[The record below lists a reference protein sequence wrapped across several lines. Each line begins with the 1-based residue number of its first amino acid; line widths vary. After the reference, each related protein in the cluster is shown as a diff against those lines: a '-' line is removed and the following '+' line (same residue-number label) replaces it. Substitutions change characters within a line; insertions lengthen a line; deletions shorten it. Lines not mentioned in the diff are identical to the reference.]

1 MKTSIRGRETSSV
14 ASRAKEPLT
23 GALKTRYFD
32 SNATTRVAPEALQ
45 AMLPY
50 LTEEWGNPSSPYR
63 LGKRLVEPIEAARE
77 AVASL
82 VGADSSEIVFT
93 SCGTESINT
102 AITSCLY
109 SQPAKR
115 HVVTTAVEHSATMKS
130 CAALERRG
138 YEVTYL
144 PVNRDGTLD
153 PGAVGKALRPDTAVV
168 SIMWANNETGVLFPI
183 AEIAALCRERGILI
197 HTDAVQ
203 TPGKLAIDVGEL
215 GVDLLSLSAHKLHGP
230 KGIGSLYV
238 RGGTPFWPLII
249 GGHQEEGNRG
259 GTENVPYIAAF
270 GRAAELALAIGP
282 RERHALAGLRD
293 SLEEE
298 VLARIPG
305 TSRNGAR
312 EPRLPNTSSLSFAGV
327 DSEALLLLL
336 DQLGICASSG
346 SACTTGSVAPSHVLT
361 AMGLNPAEARSTIRF
376 SIDYETTGDD
386 IAYLMNHLP
395 RLVGELRTAASP
407 RTIARLGGT
416 RSGFAAQPA

>member
-1 MKTSIRGRETSSV
+1 M
-14 ASRAKEPLT
+14 
-23 GALKTRYFD
+23 LKIHYFD
-32 SNATTRVAPEALQ
+32 SNATTSVAPEVLQ

-77 AVASL
+77 AVAAL
-82 VGADSSEIVFT
+82 VGADSSEIIFT

-115 HVVTTAVEHSATMKS
+115 HVVTTAIEHSATMKS
-130 CAALERRG
+130 CAALEKRG

-144 PVNRDGTLD
+144 PVNRDGALD
-153 PGAVGKALRPDTAVV
+153 LRAVGKALRPDTAVV

-183 AEIAALCRERGILI
+183 AKIAAMCRERAILI

-203 TPGKLAIDVGEL
+203 TPGKLAIDVNEL
-215 GVDLLSLSAHKLHGP
+215 DVDLLSLSAHKLHGP

-238 RGGTPFWPLII
+238 RKGTPFWPLII

-270 GRAAELALAIGP
+270 GRAAELARAIGSQD
-282 RERHALAGLRD
+282 RQTLAALRD
-293 SLEEE
+293 SLEDE

-305 TSRNGAR
+305 TSRNGAK

-327 DSEALLLLL
+327 DAEALLLLL
-336 DQLGICASSG
+336 DQLGVCASSG
-346 SACTTGSVAPSHVLT
+346 SACTTGSMAPSHVLT

-376 SIDYETTGDD
+376 SLDYETTGED
-386 IAYLMNHLP
+386 IAYLMSHLP
-395 RLVGELRTAASP
+395 RLISELRAAASP
-407 RTIARLGGT
+407 RTIARLAGT
-416 RSGFAAQPA
+416 RSELAAQPI